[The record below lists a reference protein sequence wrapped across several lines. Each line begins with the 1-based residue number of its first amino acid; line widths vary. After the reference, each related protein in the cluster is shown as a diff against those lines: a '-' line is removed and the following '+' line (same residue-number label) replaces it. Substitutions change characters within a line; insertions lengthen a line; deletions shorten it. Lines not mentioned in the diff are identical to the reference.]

1 MCARAWAMARNHPR
15 SCRKTPNRLA
25 YARTTNGKDDRAMN
39 RNSNVSPAGAALA
52 AAVIAI
58 TLAIALVEP
67 VSAQPDPGSRQIR
80 EIDRQQ
86 RFSELQQLEI
96 DNRMRA
102 NPDVPVGQRA
112 LIDWGGYITLNYFS
126 IDDRNNNNHT
136 LRQPDFVLYGRAN
149 LDAANEVFARARIS
163 YQDFSKGDSFDN
175 RGSRWSEV
183 EFERVYYRFDL
194 ARYEAAY
201 HGKQIPYNA
210 TFQVGRDLVYWANG

>member
-1 MCARAWAMARNHPR
+1 MCARAGAMARNHPR

-39 RNSNVSPAGAALA
+39 RNSNVPPAGAALA

-102 NPDVPVGQRA
+102 KPDVPVGQRA
-112 LIDWGGYITLNYFS
+112 LIDWGRELHIHELA
-126 IDDRNNNNHT
+126 IHARDHHQHT
-136 LRQPDFVLYGRAN
+136 
-149 LDAANEVFARARIS
+149 
-163 YQDFSKGDSFDN
+163 
-175 RGSRWSEV
+175 
-183 EFERVYYRFDL
+183 
-194 ARYEAAY
+194 
-201 HGKQIPYNA
+201 
-210 TFQVGRDLVYWANG
+210 